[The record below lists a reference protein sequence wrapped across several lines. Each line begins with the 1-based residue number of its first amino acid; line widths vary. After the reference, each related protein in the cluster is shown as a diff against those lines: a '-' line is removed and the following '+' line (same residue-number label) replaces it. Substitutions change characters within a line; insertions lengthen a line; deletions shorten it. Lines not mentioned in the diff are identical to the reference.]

1 MTRSPHID
9 AEPDES
15 RHGGGWRVRTSIA
28 GELEVAIDFAR
39 QGPAMLP
46 PDLIDLVTAIP
57 PMWVD
62 EFNQF
67 GMTTP
72 ASASEGPYTF
82 EYLARWADVAEV
94 EDYDTASAAMRHVAL
109 DDAIR
114 RVMET
119 SGLAPNVDLDP
130 TEQLIDLELQLFVQ
144 LVPQMG
150 LYAPSD
156 KAVIEQQR
164 VDILAAI
171 NVLRG
176 AAHHGR
182 FWQWIDRF
190 YHEAYQP
197 WRLTRLDFIAS
208 LEQVAIEGLGSSEG
222 TGLPNLDWLPP
233 DNILIAIPEVG
244 HAAMAGT
251 FEVVF
256 WAEPFGL
263 GSALVLAPG
272 TLITSFAEHGIDH
285 DYSTAIR
292 DDLTS
297 KLKALSDPTRM
308 SILRMI
314 RMIDADNTQIAGYL
328 NVSRPAVSMH
338 AKTLA
343 SAGLISTTRAGRQA
357 RHAFHP
363 DALRQLCAELL
374 NYLDVQK
381 GNE

>member
-1 MTRSPHID
+1 
-9 AEPDES
+9 
-15 RHGGGWRVRTSIA
+15 
-28 GELEVAIDFAR
+28 
-39 QGPAMLP
+39 MLP

-57 PMWVD
+57 PTWID

-72 ASASEGPYTF
+72 ASAREGLYTL
-82 EYLARWADVAEV
+82 EYLARWADVV
-94 EDYDTASAAMRHVAL
+94 EIGDYDAASAAMRHIAL

-114 RVMET
+114 RVVET
-119 SGLAPNVDLDP
+119 SGLAPKADLDP
-130 TEQLIDLELQLFVQ
+130 IEQLTDLELRLH
-144 LVPQMG
+144 LELAPQMG
-150 LYAPSD
+150 LYPPSD
-156 KAVIEQQR
+156 NAVIEQQR
-164 VDILAAI
+164 ADILTAI
-171 NVLRG
+171 HVLRG

-182 FWQWIDRF
+182 FWQWMDRF
-190 YHEAYQP
+190 YHEVYQP
-197 WRLTRLDFIAS
+197 WRLTRLDFMAS

-222 TGLPNLDWLPP
+222 TGPPNLDWLPP

-244 HAAMAGT
+244 HAAVAGT

-263 GSALVLAPG
+263 GSALMLAPG
-272 TLITSFAEHGIDH
+272 TLTTSFAEHGIDH
-285 DYSTAIR
+285 DFSTAIR

-297 KLKALSDPTRM
+297 KLKALSDPNRM

-314 RMIDADNTQIAGYL
+314 RNIDADNTQIAGFL

-343 SAGLISTTRAGRQA
+343 SAGLISTTHAGRHA

-363 DALRQLCAELL
+363 DAVRQLCDELL